1 MKINNRTI
9 TRKVTK
15 MQTLDNIDKSIL
27 EILQFE
33 GRISV
38 VDLAKRV
45 GLSKTPCLTR
55 LRRLEKT
62 NYIEG
67 YQARINPGK
76 VNQGY
81 LVYVQV
87 KLENTTSRALKTFNE
102 AVRVIPDI
110 MSCHMLSGGYDYLL
124 KVRTK
129 DMVSYRDLLGDVIA
143 SLPGVLQISSFPVM
157 EEVKDS
163 AVIKILKA

>member
-1 MKINNRTI
+1 
-9 TRKVTK
+9 
-15 MQTLDNIDKSIL
+15 MQTLDNIDKNIL
-27 EILQFE
+27 DILQFE
-33 GRISV
+33 GRISI

-62 NYIEG
+62 HYIEG
-67 YQARINPGK
+67 YQACINPAK

-87 KLENTTSRALKTFNE
+87 KLENTTSQTLKTFNE
-102 AVRVIPDI
+102 AVKIIPDI

-124 KVRTK
+124 KVRTE
-129 DMVSYRDLLGDVIA
+129 DMISYRDLLGDVIA

-163 AVIKILKA
+163 SLVKINKP